1 MRSAS
6 ELSKR
11 IRDAK
16 KKREGQPSDLQD
28 ADIERQNETTMA
40 EDHNTPKE
48 HSEGNDES
56 NASESAE
63 EMKEDNHTSQNSEDK
78 ELSPEELRKGRLK
91 RNMKR

>member
-1 MRSAS
+1 MRGAS

-56 NASESAE
+56 NAMESKE
-63 EMKEDNHTSQNSEDK
+63 EIREDNHTSQNSEDK
-78 ELSPEELRKGRLK
+78 ELSKEELRRGRLK
-91 RNMKR
+91 KSMRK